1 MPCLPA
7 ADAVGSFNLVET
19 GYGRDEAVHEAER
32 CLRCDIRLT
41 IRPVPAPPEPWL
53 AFTQESI
60 AGVPAGPGVY
70 QLLDENKAVYAIA
83 GVDDLRGALSELL
96 ETSTKAK
103 FFLFDED
110 PMYSKRESELIQE
123 YLRQHGCMPPGE
135 GEDDLDDLF

>member
-1 MPCLPA
+1 MPALPA
-7 ADAVGSFNLVET
+7 EEAVGCFALVEK
-19 GYGRDEAVHEAER
+19 GYALEEAVHEAER
-32 CLRCDIRLT
+32 CLRCDVRLA

-53 AFTQESI
+53 EFTHESI

-70 QLLDENKAVYAIA
+70 QLLDESKAVYAIK

-123 YLRQHGCMPPGE
+123 YLRQHGCMPTGE